1 MSVELNGAAE
11 ALAAYLFALLGNEEP
26 VLGNQRKPATMKFA
40 IIPPV
45 RSDVTANPDWMTGF
59 ARHAEALGFESIV
72 LVEHAVV
79 ISGYEHKY
87 PYSESGRM
95 PLPDQCIVPD
105 PLDLLAYLA
114 AVTTTLQLATG
125 VLILPEHHPVVLA
138 KRLATIDR
146 LSAGR
151 VRLCVGVGWMKEE
164 LQACG
169 IQFSTRGRRTDE
181 CIDVLRLLW
190 SAEDEN
196 GLSFSGEF
204 FEFDHAHS
212 NPKPEQEQGIAIHI
226 GGHSKAAA
234 RRAGLRGDGFQPLGL
249 RGEELSRMLNVMN
262 EAAEESGRDPSALEL
277 TLGGALSTT
286 TEESIA
292 EAASAGAHRLVVS
305 PSQST
310 ELAAV
315 CDEMSAF
322 AERVNLQPM
331 S

>member
-1 MSVELNGAAE
+1 
-11 ALAAYLFALLGNEEP
+11 
-26 VLGNQRKPATMKFA
+26 MKFA

-45 RSDVTANPDWMTGF
+45 RSDVTADPDWMTGF

-114 AVTTTLQLATG
+114 AVTTTLKLATG

-138 KRLATIDR
+138 KRLATIDQ

-164 LQACG
+164 LEACG
-169 IQFSTRGRRTDE
+169 IAFSTRGRRTDE

-190 SAEDEN
+190 GPEDEN

-212 NPKPEQEQGIAIHI
+212 NPKPAQEHGIAIHI
-226 GGHSKAAA
+226 GGHTKAAA

-249 RGEELSRMLNVMN
+249 RGEELTQMLKVMN

-277 TLGGALSTT
+277 SLGGALSST
-286 TEESIA
+286 TEESVA
-292 EAASAGAHRLVVS
+292 EAAQAGAHRLVVS

-322 AERVNLQPM
+322 AERIHLQPM